1 MVASEPTGLAAIRQV
16 QLFRTLDEGQLQKV
30 SRLLKERRYR
40 KGEIVCHQDDP
51 GGFMYIISSGRVR
64 IYLAGPDGREVTLR
78 IYGPGSNFGELS
90 MLDGESRSASV
101 AALDDVTTYVLYRE
115 DFMNLLRENFALVQ
129 HILAILVERVRY
141 TTNYSEQLAFLS
153 VPGRVAALLI
163 RLAGTEATTMQTPI
177 RLELSQQELAD
188 FANTTREWVN
198 RALHDFAA
206 EGLVRV
212 ERRAVVILNPDGLLA
227 RMT

>member
-1 MVASEPTGLAAIRQV
+1 MSPGESPNLAVARQV
-16 QLFRTLDEGQLQKV
+16 PLFRTLDEAQLRTV
-30 SRLLKERRYR
+30 GTLLRERHYR
-40 KGEIVCHQDDP
+40 KGEIIFHQDDP
-51 GGFMYIISSGRVR
+51 GGCLYVISAGRVR

-78 IYGPGSNFGELS
+78 IYGPDSTFGELS
-90 MLDGESRSASV
+90 VLDGQPRSASA
-101 AALDDVTTYVLYRE
+101 AALDDVTTHVLYRE
-115 DFMNLLRENFALVQ
+115 DFLNLLQENFTLVQ
-129 HILAILVERVRY
+129 HIIAMLSERVRY

-163 RLAGTEATTMQTPI
+163 RLAGADVEGRGPI

-198 RALHDFAA
+198 RALHDFA
-206 EGLVRV
+206 EQGLLRV
-212 ERRAVVILNPDGLLA
+212 ERRAVVILDRKGLLL

>member
-1 MVASEPTGLAAIRQV
+1 MVASEPTSLAAIRQV
-16 QLFRTLDEGQLQKV
+16 QLFRTLDEAQLQKV

-40 KGEIVCHQDDP
+40 KGEIIFHQDDP
-51 GGFMYIISSGRVR
+51 GGYLYIISAGRVR
-64 IYLAGPDGREVTLR
+64 IYVAGPDGREVTLR
-78 IYGPGSNFGELS
+78 IYGPESNFGELS
-90 MLDGESRSASV
+90 VLDGQSRSASA

-115 DFMNLLRENFALVQ
+115 DFLNLLRENFALVQ
-129 HILAILVERVRY
+129 HILAILAERVRY

-153 VPGRVAALLI
+153 APGRVAALLM
-163 RLAGTEATTMQTPI
+163 RLAGAEADVQPPI

>member
-1 MVASEPTGLAAIRQV
+1 MVASEPTILAAVRQV
-16 QLFRTLDEGQLQKV
+16 QLFRTLDEAQLQKV

-40 KGEIVCHQDDP
+40 KGEIIFHQDDP
-51 GGFMYIISSGRVR
+51 GGYLYIIGVGRVR
-64 IYLAGPDGREVTLR
+64 IYVAGPDGREVTLR
-78 IYGPGSNFGELS
+78 IYGPDSNFGELS
-90 MLDGESRSASV
+90 VLDGEARSASA

-129 HILAILVERVRY
+129 HILAILAERVRY

-153 VPGRVAALLI
+153 APGRVAALLM
-163 RLAGTEATTMQTPI
+163 RLAGAEGEVRPPI

-212 ERRAVVILNPDGLLA
+212 ERRVVVILDPDGLLA

>member
-1 MVASEPTGLAAIRQV
+1 MVASEPMSLAAVRQV
-16 QLFRTLDEGQLQKV
+16 QLFRTLDEGQLHKV

-40 KGEIVCHQDDP
+40 KNEIIFHQDDP
-51 GGFMYIISSGRVR
+51 GGYLYIICSGRVR
-64 IYLAGPDGREVTLR
+64 IYLAAPDGREVTLR
-78 IYGPGSNFGELS
+78 IYGPDSAFGELS
-90 MLDGESRSASV
+90 VLDGEARSASA
-101 AALDDVTTYVLYRE
+101 AALEDVATYVLYRE
-115 DFMNLLRENFALVQ
+115 DFFNLLRESFALVE
-129 HILAILVERVRY
+129 HTITILVERVRY

-153 VPGRVAALLI
+153 VPGRVAALLV
-163 RLAGTEATTMQTPI
+163 RLAGAEAEIQAPI

-206 EGLVRV
+206 EGLVRI
-212 ERRAVVILNPDGLLA
+212 ERRAVVILDREGLLA

>member
-1 MVASEPTGLAAIRQV
+1 MVASEPTSLAAIRQV
-16 QLFRTLDEGQLQKV
+16 QLFRTLDETQLQKV
-30 SRLLKERRYR
+30 SKLLKERRYR
-40 KGEIVCHQDDP
+40 KGEIIFHQDDP
-51 GGFMYIISSGRVR
+51 GGYLYIISAGRVR
-64 IYLAGPDGREVTLR
+64 IYVAGPDGREVTLR
-78 IYGPGSNFGELS
+78 IYGPDSNFGELS
-90 MLDGESRSASV
+90 VLDGESRSASA
-101 AALDDVTTYVLYRE
+101 AALDDVITYVLYRE
-115 DFMNLLRENFALVQ
+115 DFLNLLRENFALVQ
-129 HILAILVERVRY
+129 HILAILAERVRY

-153 VPGRVAALLI
+153 APGRVAALLM
-163 RLAGTEATTMQTPI
+163 RLAGAEATVQPPI

-212 ERRAVVILNPDGLLA
+212 ERRAVVILDPAGLLA

>member
-1 MVASEPTGLAAIRQV
+1 MVASEPTSLAAIRQV
-16 QLFRTLDEGQLQKV
+16 QLFRTLDETQLQKV
-30 SRLLKERRYR
+30 SKLLKERRYR
-40 KGEIVCHQDDP
+40 KGEIIFHQDDP
-51 GGFMYIISSGRVR
+51 GGYLYIIGVGRVR
-64 IYLAGPDGREVTLR
+64 IYVAGPDGREVTLR
-78 IYGPGSNFGELS
+78 IFGPDSNFGELS
-90 MLDGESRSASV
+90 MLDGESRSASA

-115 DFMNLLRENFALVQ
+115 DFLNLLRENFALVQ
-129 HILAILVERVRY
+129 HILVILAERVRY

-153 VPGRVAALLI
+153 APGRVAALLV
-163 RLAGTEATTMQTPI
+163 RLAGAEAAAVQAPI

-212 ERRAVVILNPDGLLA
+212 ERRAVVILNPSGLLA

>member
-1 MVASEPTGLAAIRQV
+1 MVVSEPTSLAAVRQV
-16 QLFRTLDEGQLQKV
+16 QLFRTLDEAQLQKV

-40 KGEIVCHQDDP
+40 KGDIIFHQDDP
-51 GGFMYIISSGRVR
+51 GGFLYIISSGRVR

-90 MLDGESRSASV
+90 MLDNQPRTASA
-101 AALDDVTTYVLYRE
+101 AALDAVSTYVLYRE
-115 DFMNLLRENFALVQ
+115 DFFNLLRENFALVE

-153 VPGRVAALLI
+153 APGRVAALLVH
-163 RLAGTEATTMQTPI
+163 LADAEDTIGTI

-212 ERRAVVILNPDGLLA
+212 ERRAVMVLNLKGLKA
-227 RMT
+227 RMV

>member
-1 MVASEPTGLAAIRQV
+1 MVASEPTSLAAVRQV
-16 QLFRTLDEGQLQKV
+16 QLFRTLDEAQLQKV

-40 KGEIVCHQDDP
+40 KGEIIFHQDDP
-51 GGFMYIISSGRVR
+51 GGYLYIISAGRVR
-64 IYLAGPDGREVTLR
+64 IYVAGPDGREVTLR
-78 IYGPGSNFGELS
+78 IYGPDSNFGELS
-90 MLDGESRSASV
+90 VLDGESRSASA
-101 AALDDVTTYVLYRE
+101 AALDDVITYVLYRE
-115 DFMNLLRENFALVQ
+115 DFLNLLRENFALVQ
-129 HILAILVERVRY
+129 HILAILAERVRY

-153 VPGRVAALLI
+153 VPGRVAALLM
-163 RLAGTEATTMQTPI
+163 RLAGAEAEVQAPV

>member
-1 MVASEPTGLAAIRQV
+1 M
-16 QLFRTLDEGQLQKV
+16 
-30 SRLLKERRYR
+30 
-40 KGEIVCHQDDP
+40 
-51 GGFMYIISSGRVR
+51 
-64 IYLAGPDGREVTLR
+64 
-78 IYGPGSNFGELS
+78 
-90 MLDGESRSASV
+90 
-101 AALDDVTTYVLYRE
+101 
-115 DFMNLLRENFALVQ
+115 Q
-129 HILAILVERVRY
+129 HILAILAERVRY

-153 VPGRVAALLI
+153 APGRVAALLM
-163 RLAGTEATTMQTPI
+163 RLASAEADVQTPI

>member
-1 MVASEPTGLAAIRQV
+1 MVASEPNILAAVRQV
-16 QLFRTLDEGQLQKV
+16 QLFRTLDEAQLQKV

-40 KGEIVCHQDDP
+40 KGEIIFHQDDA
-51 GGFMYIISSGRVR
+51 GGYLYIIGAGRVR
-64 IYLAGPDGREVTLR
+64 IYVAGPDGREVTLR
-78 IYGPGSNFGELS
+78 IYGPDNNFGELS
-90 MLDGESRSASV
+90 VLDGESRSASA
-101 AALDDVTTYVLYRE
+101 AALDDVVTYVLYRE

-129 HILAILVERVRY
+129 HILAILAERVRY

-153 VPGRVAALLI
+153 APGRVAALLM
-163 RLAGTEATTMQTPI
+163 RLAGAEAEVQAPI

>member
-1 MVASEPTGLAAIRQV
+1 MVASEPTILAAIRQV
-16 QLFRTLDEGQLQKV
+16 QLFRTLDEAQLQKV
-30 SRLLKERRYR
+30 SKLLKERRYR
-40 KGEIVCHQDDP
+40 KGEIIFHQDDP
-51 GGFMYIISSGRVR
+51 GGYLYIIGAGRVR
-64 IYLAGPDGREVTLR
+64 IYVAGPDGREVTLR
-78 IYGPGSNFGELS
+78 IYGPDSNFGELS
-90 MLDGESRSASV
+90 VLDGESRSASA
-101 AALDDVTTYVLYRE
+101 AALDEVTTYVLYRE
-115 DFMNLLRENFALVQ
+115 DFLNLLRENFALVQ
-129 HILAILVERVRY
+129 HILAILAERVRY

-153 VPGRVAALLI
+153 APGRVAALLM
-163 RLAGTEATTMQTPI
+163 RLAGAEATVQAPI

-212 ERRAVVILNPDGLLA
+212 ERRAVVILDPSGLLA

>member
-1 MVASEPTGLAAIRQV
+1 MVASEPTSLAAVRQV
-16 QLFRTLDEGQLQKV
+16 QLFRTLDEAQLRKV

-40 KGEIVCHQDDP
+40 KGEIIFHQDDP
-51 GGFMYIISSGRVR
+51 GGYLYIISAGRVR
-64 IYLAGPDGREVTLR
+64 IYVGGPDGREVTLR
-78 IYGPGSNFGELS
+78 IYGPDSNFGELS
-90 MLDGESRSASV
+90 VIDGQSRSASA

-115 DFMNLLRENFALVQ
+115 DFLNLLRENFALVQ
-129 HILAILVERVRY
+129 HILAILAERVRY

-153 VPGRVAALLI
+153 APGRVAALLM
-163 RLAGTEATTMQTPI
+163 RLAGAEATVQAPI
-177 RLELSQQELAD
+177 RLQLSQQELAD

-212 ERRAVVILNPDGLLA
+212 ERRAVVILDPDGLLA

>member
-1 MVASEPTGLAAIRQV
+1 MVASEPINLAAMRQV
-16 QLFRTLDEGQLQKV
+16 QLFRTLDEAQLHKL

-40 KGEIVCHQDDP
+40 KGEIIFHQDDP
-51 GGFMYIISSGRVR
+51 GGYLHIISSGRVR

-90 MLDGESRSASV
+90 VLDGESRTASA
-101 AALDDVTTYVLYRE
+101 AALEAVTTYVLYRA
-115 DFMNLLRENFALVQ
+115 DFLNLLRENFALVE
-129 HILAILVERVRY
+129 HIIALLVERVRY

-153 VPGRVAALLI
+153 APGRVAALLV
-163 RLAGTEATTMQTPI
+163 RLAGAEAEVREPI

-212 ERRAVVILNPDGLLA
+212 ERRAVVILDPNGLLA

>member
-1 MVASEPTGLAAIRQV
+1 MVVSEPTSLAAVRQV
-16 QLFRTLDEGQLQKV
+16 QLFRTLDEAQLQKV

-40 KGEIVCHQDDP
+40 KGEIIFHQDDP
-51 GGFMYIISSGRVR
+51 GGYLYIISVGRVR
-64 IYLAGPDGREVTLR
+64 IYVAGPDGREVTLR
-78 IYGPGSNFGELS
+78 IYGPDSNFGELS
-90 MLDGESRSASV
+90 VLDGESRSASA

-115 DFMNLLRENFALVQ
+115 DFLNLLRENFALVQ
-129 HILAILVERVRY
+129 HILAILAERVRY

-153 VPGRVAALLI
+153 APGRVAALLM
-163 RLAGTEATTMQTPI
+163 RLAGAEGEVQAPI

-206 EGLVRV
+206 AGLVRV
-212 ERRAVVILNPDGLLA
+212 ERRVVVILDPDGLLA
-227 RMT
+227 RMM

>member
-1 MVASEPTGLAAIRQV
+1 MVASEPTSLAAVRQV
-16 QLFRTLDEGQLQKV
+16 QLFRTLDEAQLQKV

-40 KGEIVCHQDDP
+40 KGEIIFHQDDP
-51 GGFMYIISSGRVR
+51 GGYLYIISTGRVR
-64 IYLAGPDGREVTLR
+64 IYVAGPDGREVTLR
-78 IYGPGSNFGELS
+78 IYGPDSNFGELS
-90 MLDGESRSASV
+90 VIDGEARSASA

-115 DFMNLLRENFALVQ
+115 DFLNLLRENFALVQ
-129 HILAILVERVRY
+129 HILTILAERVRY

-153 VPGRVAALLI
+153 APGRVAALLM
-163 RLAGTEATTMQTPI
+163 RLAGAEAAVQPPI

-198 RALHDFAA
+198 RALHDFAD

>member
-1 MVASEPTGLAAIRQV
+1 MVASEPTILAAVRQV
-16 QLFRTLDEGQLQKV
+16 QLFRTLDEAQLQKV

-40 KGEIVCHQDDP
+40 KGEIIFHQDDP
-51 GGFMYIISSGRVR
+51 GGYLYIIGVGRVR
-64 IYLAGPDGREVTLR
+64 IYVAGPDGREVTLR
-78 IYGPGSNFGELS
+78 IYGPDSNFGELS
-90 MLDGESRSASV
+90 VLDGEARSASA

-129 HILAILVERVRY
+129 HILAILAERVRY

-153 VPGRVAALLI
+153 APGRVAALLM
-163 RLAGTEATTMQTPI
+163 RLAGAEGEVRPPI

-212 ERRAVVILNPDGLLA
+212 ERRAVVILDRSGLLA
-227 RMT
+227 RIT